1 MSFAAKI
8 AGLLNAAGTIDPSF
22 GGAPAGVV
30 LPFAGAAAPAGWL
43 LCGGQEV
50 SRTTYAAL
58 YAAIGTTYGAGDGST
73 TFNLPDCRERILAGK
88 GDMGGASASNR
99 LQRSKTVNFTSGNPV
114 ISGIVNT
121 GNLHVGMQAYHASIP
136 AGTTI
141 LSIDSASQVTLS
153 AAPTANGTSQVVR
166 FCVLDVNTLGSSGG
180 AAQVMLAASEMPAH
194 THTGVTASAGAH
206 THTGGATAAQQG
218 TVENSAGASASGTT
232 GSAGAH
238 THTLTIDSAG
248 GGNAHSNVQP
258 TMVLNYIIK
267 T

>member
-1 MSFAAKI
+1 MSFARKI
-8 AGLLNAAGTIDPSF
+8 ASILTSAGALDPSV

-30 LPFAGAAAPAGWL
+30 LPFAGTAEPSGWL
-43 LCGGQEV
+43 FCYGQAV

-58 YAAIGTTYGAGDGST
+58 FAALGTAYGAGDGST

-88 GDMGGASASNR
+88 GDMGGSSASNR
-99 LQRSKTVNFTSGNPV
+99 LQRSKTVNFTSGNAV
-114 ISGIVNT
+114 ISGIAST
-121 GNLHVGMQAYHASIP
+121 SNLHAGMLAFHASIP

-141 LSIDSASQVTLS
+141 LSIDSVSQLTLS
-153 AAPTANGTSQVVR
+153 AAPTANGTSQVIR
-166 FCVLDVNTLGSSGG
+166 FGVLDVNTLGSSGG
-180 AAQVMLAASEMPAH
+180 AAQVALAAAEMPAH

-206 THTGGATAAQQG
+206 THTGGASPSLQG
-218 TVENSAGASASGTT
+218 TTENSAGATASGTT

-248 GGNAHSNVQP
+248 GGNAHNNVQP
-258 TMVLNYIIK
+258 TMVINYIIK